1 MLELSNEKFFSEF
14 HLKSF
19 KTVFCKT
26 NSAAKKRKMRGDDR
40 KEMISSD
47 KVTNRV
53 LSSALTAAQNKL
65 ERWALDNF
73 SG

>member
-1 MLELSNEKFFSEF
+1 
-14 HLKSF
+14 
-19 KTVFCKT
+19 
-26 NSAAKKRKMRGDDR
+26 MRGDDR

-47 KVTNRV
+47 KVTKRI

-65 ERWALDNF
+65 ERWALDTF